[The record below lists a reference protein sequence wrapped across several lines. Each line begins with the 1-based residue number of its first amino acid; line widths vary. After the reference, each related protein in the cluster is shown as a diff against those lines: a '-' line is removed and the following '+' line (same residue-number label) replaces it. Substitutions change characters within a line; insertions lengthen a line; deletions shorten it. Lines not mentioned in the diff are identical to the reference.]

1 MTHMY
6 GEPLAGANRAAIFF
20 SGAVSHSRG
29 GRRRSLVH
37 VPMSIATKPAVL
49 GPFDPDLR
57 SALIAMVRKRVPDSE
72 VEDIVQQAL
81 AEAIESPHAPQDS
94 ESLRRWIFGVAKNK
108 VVDYHRRAGRESF
121 DLPDV
126 EGTPAPHV
134 EADLLRWAEKNL
146 PEGAEN
152 KKTLDWMLR
161 EGEGE
166 KLESIAA
173 SEKLPPPRVRQRVS
187 RLRRHFKEN
196 WQREVAMLAALG
208 VIVSAIVIFIMKRSE
223 PEPIVRDVVDPRAE
237 PVRRL
242 ALEKCGSGEWKP
254 CLEGLDEARRLD
266 PAGEARPEVRKAR
279 QAAEQ
284 MLQAPPAPSALPTTA
299 PPELA
304 PSSNVAPT
312 PSPIDSAFDKVMRK
326 TGPAKPQAPAKP
338 QSTESFTPTPAPV
351 PTLVPTAANIPPSI
365 APEPSK
371 QDSFGTGSPAPAKP
385 QGKKAAP
392 SKAVSDFIEPGS
404 AGSFTPPRQTK
415 GGTRGGSNTK

>member
-1 MTHMY
+1 
-6 GEPLAGANRAAIFF
+6 
-20 SGAVSHSRG
+20 
-29 GRRRSLVH
+29 
-37 VPMSIATKPAVL
+37 
-49 GPFDPDLR
+49 
-57 SALIAMVRKRVPDSE
+57 MVRKRVPESE

-81 AEAIESPHAPQDS
+81 AEAIESPHAPADS

-208 VIVSAIVIFIMKRSE
+208 VIVERGRLPRPPQEGPRRPSRTRSSTRAPSRCVASRSRSARAPSGSRASRGSTRRAASIRPAMRAPRSSRH
-223 PEPIVRDVVDPRAE
+223 VRPRA
-237 PVRRL
+237 RR
-242 ALEKCGSGEWKP
+242 
-254 CLEGLDEARRLD
+254 
-266 PAGEARPEVRKAR
+266 
-279 QAAEQ
+279 
-284 MLQAPPAPSALPTTA
+284 
-299 PPELA
+299 
-304 PSSNVAPT
+304 
-312 PSPIDSAFDKVMRK
+312 
-326 TGPAKPQAPAKP
+326 
-338 QSTESFTPTPAPV
+338 
-351 PTLVPTAANIPPSI
+351 
-365 APEPSK
+365 
-371 QDSFGTGSPAPAKP
+371 
-385 QGKKAAP
+385 
-392 SKAVSDFIEPGS
+392 
-404 AGSFTPPRQTK
+404 
-415 GGTRGGSNTK
+415 

>member
-1 MTHMY
+1 
-6 GEPLAGANRAAIFF
+6 
-20 SGAVSHSRG
+20 
-29 GRRRSLVH
+29 
-37 VPMSIATKPAVL
+37 MSTVTKPATS

-57 SALIAMVRKRVPDSE
+57 SALVAMVRKRVPESE

-81 AEAIESPHAPQDS
+81 AEAIESPHAPTDS

-208 VIVSAIVIFIMKRSE
+208 VIVSAVVFLVLHKKD
-223 PEPIVRDVVDPRAE
+223 PEIITHEVVDPRAE
-237 PVRRL
+237 PMRRL
-242 ALEKCGSGEWKP
+242 ALEKCATGEWKP
-254 CLEGLDEARRLD
+254 CVEGLDEARRLD
-266 PAGEARPEVRKAR
+266 PAGDARPDVQQAR
-279 QAAEQ
+279 QAAGRA
-284 MLQAPPAPSALPTTA
+284 LSTPLSPPDLAPVPSAMPTTA
-299 PPELA
+299 PPN
-304 PSSNVAPT
+304 PSSNLSPT
-312 PSPIDSAFDKVMRK
+312 PSPIDSAFTKTMRK
-326 TGPAKPQAPAKP
+326 EEPSPKAKP
-338 QSTESFTPTPAPV
+338 QSTESFTPTPPV
-351 PTLVPTAANIPPSI
+351 PTTVPTPSPDSKSEP
-365 APEPSK
+365 APSK
-371 QDSFGTGSPAPAKP
+371 MQAPVGKPQPP
-385 QGKKAAP
+385 QGKKSSKAP
-392 SKAVSDFIEPGS
+392 SDSLGGGFGSDSPSGNG
-404 AGSFTPPRQTK
+404 AGSVTK
-415 GGTRGGSNTK
+415 

>member
-1 MTHMY
+1 
-6 GEPLAGANRAAIFF
+6 
-20 SGAVSHSRG
+20 
-29 GRRRSLVH
+29 
-37 VPMSIATKPAVL
+37 MSTVTKPATS

-57 SALIAMVRKRVPDSE
+57 SALVAMVRKRVPESE

-81 AEAIESPHAPQDS
+81 AEAIESPHAPADS

-161 EGEGE
+161 EGDGE

-208 VIVSAIVIFIMKRSE
+208 VIVSAVVFLVLHKKD
-223 PEPIVRDVVDPRAE
+223 PEIITHEVTDPRAE
-237 PVRRL
+237 PMRRL
-242 ALEKCGSGEWKP
+242 ALEKCATGEWKP
-254 CLEGLDEARRLD
+254 CVDGLDEARRLD
-266 PAGEARPEVRKAR
+266 PAGDARPDVQQAR
-279 QAAEQ
+279 QAAGKA
-284 MLQAPPAPSALPTTA
+284 LSPSPLPPDLAPVPSALPTTA
-299 PPELA
+299 PPN
-304 PSSNVAPT
+304 PSSNLSPT
-312 PSPIDSAFDKVMRK
+312 PSPIDSAFTKTMRK
-326 TGPAKPQAPAKP
+326 EDPSPKP
-338 QSTESFTPTPAPV
+338 QSTEVVSPTPPPSAAPV
-351 PTLVPTAANIPPSI
+351 PTPSPDSKTDLVPSKMQ
-365 APEPSK
+365 APV
-371 QDSFGTGSPAPAKP
+371 GKP
-385 QGKKAAP
+385 QGKKPAGTKP
-392 SKAVSDFIEPGS
+392 GSDSFGSDFGS
-404 AGSFTPPRQTK
+404 NSL
-415 GGTRGGSNTK
+415 GGSGSDGIKK

>member
-1 MTHMY
+1 
-6 GEPLAGANRAAIFF
+6 
-20 SGAVSHSRG
+20 
-29 GRRRSLVH
+29 
-37 VPMSIATKPAVL
+37 MSTVTKPV
-49 GPFDPDLR
+49 PFGTLDPDLR
-57 SALIAMVRKRVPDSE
+57 SALVAMVRKRVPESE

-208 VIVSAIVIFIMKRSE
+208 VIVSAIVIYVLHKPQPDMITH
-223 PEPIVRDVVDPRAE
+223 DVVDPRAE
-237 PVRRL
+237 PMRRL
-242 ALEKCGSGEWKP
+242 ALEKCASGDWKP
-254 CLEGLDEARRLD
+254 CVDGLDEARRLD
-266 PAGEARPEVRKAR
+266 PAGDARPEVQQAR
-279 QAAEQ
+279 DAAANALK
-284 MLQAPPAPSALPTTA
+284 LQPSPSAVPSAVPTTA
-299 PPELA
+299 PPNPA
-304 PSSNVAPT
+304 PSSDLSPAPT
-312 PSPIDSAFDKVMRK
+312 PKPVDSASRFDQK
-326 TGPAKPQAPAKP
+326 TKPMAPSK
-338 QSTESFTPTPAPV
+338 SDSFDSLSATPAPV
-351 PTLVPTAANIPPSI
+351 PTPIPSPTAVPTPVPTGEATSFAPATKEQAPPSKKI
-365 APEPSK
+365 
-371 QDSFGTGSPAPAKP
+371 GKP
-385 QGKKAAP
+385 QGKTA
-392 SKAVSDFIEPGS
+392 
-404 AGSFTPPRQTK
+404 TPTK
-415 GGTRGGSNTK
+415 GGGSFGSSNIAPDLSKDDAFRGGGKK

>member
-1 MTHMY
+1 
-6 GEPLAGANRAAIFF
+6 
-20 SGAVSHSRG
+20 
-29 GRRRSLVH
+29 
-37 VPMSIATKPAVL
+37 MSIATKPARS

-57 SALIAMVRKRVPDSE
+57 AALVAMVRKRVPESE

-208 VIVSAIVIFIMKRSE
+208 VIVSAIVIFVMKRNE

-242 ALEKCGSGEWKP
+242 ALEKCGSNEWKP
-254 CLEGLDEARRLD
+254 CLDGLDEARRLD
-266 PAGEARPEVRKAR
+266 PAGESRPEVRKAR
-279 QAAEQ
+279 QAAEKA
-284 MLQAPPAPSALPTTA
+284 LQSPPPAPSALPTTA

-304 PSSNVAPT
+304 PSSHVAPT
-312 PSPIDSAFDKVMRK
+312 PSPIESSFDKVMRK
-326 TGPAKPQAPAKP
+326 AAPAKPQAPAKA
-338 QSTESFTPTPAPV
+338 QSTESTDSLAPTP
-351 PTLVPTAANIPPSI
+351 VPTAAPPSKNERP
-365 APEPSK
+365 PEPSK
-371 QDSFGTGSPAPAKP
+371 EGSLGLVGSPPTIATSPVPSPVGPAKP

-392 SKAVSDFIEPGS
+392 SKAVDDFVDTGS
-404 AGSFTPPRQTK
+404 TSPSQQMKGGARGGGQTK
-415 GGTRGGSNTK
+415 

>member
-1 MTHMY
+1 
-6 GEPLAGANRAAIFF
+6 
-20 SGAVSHSRG
+20 
-29 GRRRSLVH
+29 
-37 VPMSIATKPAVL
+37 MSTVTKPATS

-57 SALIAMVRKRVPDSE
+57 SALVAMVRKRVPESE

-81 AEAIESPHAPQDS
+81 AEAIESPHAPTDSS

-208 VIVSAIVIFIMKRSE
+208 VIVSAVVFLVLHKKD
-223 PEPIVRDVVDPRAE
+223 PEIITHEVVDPRAE
-237 PVRRL
+237 PMRRL
-242 ALEKCGSGEWKP
+242 ALEKCASADWKP
-254 CLEGLDEARRLD
+254 CVEGLDEARRLD
-266 PAGEARPEVRKAR
+266 PAGDARPEVQQAR
-279 QAAEQ
+279 QAAGKA
-284 MLQAPPAPSALPTTA
+284 LSAPPDPAPVPSAVPTTA
-299 PPELA
+299 PPSPG
-304 PSSNVAPT
+304 PSSDLAPT
-312 PSPIDSAFDKVMRK
+312 PSPIDSAFKETMRK
-326 TGPAKPQAPAKP
+326 ADPSPKAKP
-338 QSTESFTPTPAPV
+338 QSTEAFTPVPVPTPTPSFAPSKMQAPV
-351 PTLVPTAANIPPSI
+351 T
-365 APEPSK
+365 
-371 QDSFGTGSPAPAKP
+371 KP
-385 QGKKAAP
+385 QGKKPAP
-392 SKAVSDFIEPGS
+392 SKATSDSFGGDFGS
-404 AGSFTPPRQTK
+404 DSV
-415 GGTRGGSNTK
+415 GGSGSGSSKK